1 MPSISQSVLNNTLWT
16 LSLVLQITLVA
27 AIFSR
32 NIASKL
38 PAFTALITFYPLR
51 AACLFALYGHLPPDL
66 YTSLNAILALLDLL
80 LQAAV
85 AIELTLSLI
94 HQRGGWTLPRA
105 LIALLAVVVSSTAT
119 TLALAQL
126 PNHIPIPVDRAQTFL
141 YFLLLALFLWIITT
155 TPSGRQHSSQLRPN
169 QPSLGLLRSVALGL
183 ALYASISLAA
193 QAGRTTAALHRDAPA
208 YARWAYTSAAG
219 YLLVVA
225 LWLLTL
231 KFQPQPRPT
240 PNPQPSDPTPQE
252 PVQSLLDS
260 H

>member
-1 MPSISQSVLNNTLWT
+1 MPSIPQSVLNNTLWT

-32 NIASKL
+32 NIARKL

-51 AACLFALYGHLPPDL
+51 AACLFALYGHLPPDF
-66 YTSLNAILALLDLL
+66 YASLNTSFSLLDLL

-85 AIELTLSLI
+85 AIELTLALI
-94 HQRGGWTLPRA
+94 RERGGWTLPRA
-105 LIALLAVVVSSTAT
+105 LLALLAVVASSTAT
-119 TLALAQL
+119 TLAIAQL
-126 PNHIPIPVDRAQTFL
+126 PPHIPLPIDRAQTFL
-141 YFLLLALFLWIITT
+141 YFLLLALFLWIVT
-155 TPSGRQHSSQLRPN
+155 TPASNIQHSSQPRPN
-169 QPSLGLLRSVALGL
+169 QPGLNLLRPVALGL

-193 QAGRTTAALHRDAPA
+193 QVGRTVAAIHRDAQA
-208 YARWAYTSAAG
+208 YARWSYTSAAG

-231 KFQPQPRPT
+231 KLQPEPES
-240 PNPQPSDPTPQE
+240 NPQPSEPTPQE